1 MWIAA
6 IIVTVFIALRKR
18 IKRKESSKTLL
29 ILLLAFAF
37 QARAQNNAANITGTL
52 YNIERSGKV
61 YIFLVDEKSFK
72 TPQSGIDTLILNTG
86 YETLNFMFVNVQK
99 GVYGIRCF
107 QDINGNE
114 ILDKRIFGPAEPW
127 GFSWKRKKKY
137 PFGFSDIAFEVNSN
151 KKIEIYLEK

>member
-1 MWIAA
+1 M
-6 IIVTVFIALRKR
+6 
-18 IKRKESSKTLL
+18 KRKESSKALL
-29 ILLLAFAF
+29 ILLLAFVF

-72 TPQSGIDTLILNTG
+72 TPQSGIDTLILNAG
-86 YETLNFMFVNVQK
+86 YETLNFTFVNVQK

-114 ILDKRIFGPAEPW
+114 KLDKGTFGPVEPW
-127 GFSWKRKKKY
+127 GLSWKKKKKF
-137 PFGFSDIAFEVNSN
+137 PFKFCDIAFETDSN
-151 KKIEIYLEK
+151 KQIEIFLKL